1 MFFPLDSRNT
11 KKVKTKMFINNKR
24 ISVNLFEKKRQNKNI
39 IFYQGKNNNLQKTQA
54 LN

>member
-24 ISVNLFEKKRQNKNI
+24 ISVNLFEKKDKIKILFFIKERTI
-39 IFYQGKNNNLQKTQA
+39 IFKKLKH
-54 LN
+54 